1 MFLIPPKSL
10 PSSLPSGSCSPQGY
24 HFVIG
29 YVGMLFVFKTQSRDG
44 LTELNPIAN
53 RVLKG
58 RIVFLHDVDHLTTI
72 QRLNGLTFVWLT
84 ETGNEHFAKV
94 LLLHEILIQLLNT
107 GYLIIVKP
115 VRSML
120 LFHFIDHL
128 RIKLSVVDLTSIVNQ
143 LTIWNQ
149 KADVSTATSRIL
161 QRMAIVSGSHE
172 RSESRTILLSFA
184 SKVQKLTL
192 FRINFCKCIS
202 KKVL

>member
-1 MFLIPPKSL
+1 MRMILGIEAK
-10 PSSLPSGSCSPQGY
+10 
-24 HFVIG
+24 
-29 YVGMLFVFKTQSRDG
+29 SRDYFAKSHLVTRCILQG
-44 LTELNPIAN
+44 WIVPLHIAN
-53 RVLKG
+53 QLFTIHRLG
-58 RIVFLHDVDHLTTI
+58 HLTLI
-72 QRLNGLTFVWLT
+72 RLT
-84 ETGNEHFAKV
+84 ETSHEDLPDV

-115 VRSML
+115 VGSML
-120 LFHFIDHL
+120 LLHFIYYL

-161 QRMAIVSGSHE
+161 QRMAIVSGSHK